1 MRQSIAWPLLFGLLI
16 AACAGGLMAGA
27 VRVSAA
33 DVVAIL
39 LGRLSSETE
48 SDRIIIREIRLPRV
62 LLAAA
67 AGAGLAA
74 AGAAYQ
80 GLFRNPLAD
89 PFVIGSAS
97 GAALGATLVLA
108 SDLFA
113 GTLGLSAVAL
123 GAFIGALAAAVAV
136 YALAEAWRGM
146 SLAAIL
152 LTGAAVGNLL
162 NAGVWIVLAL
172 DDRPMRQVF
181 AWLTGSFIGKGWP
194 ELAAT
199 APWFLVGIA
208 GVWLLARPLDA
219 LSGGEESARLLGL
232 PVRAAAWAVLAFGC
246 MATAAAVAAGGII
259 GFVGL
264 IAPHVARA
272 LVGNRHLRLIP
283 AAALIGATLLVLAD
297 TGARVAL
304 QSLRSAGDPT
314 ELPVGVVT
322 ALLGAP
328 FFLYVLRGKR

>member
-1 MRQSIAWPLLFGLLI
+1 MRRSIAWPLLFGLLL
-16 AACAGGLMAGA
+16 AAGAGGLLVGS

-33 DVVAIL
+33 DVVSIL
-39 LGRLSSETE
+39 LGRPSPTTE

-89 PFVIGSAS
+89 PFIIGSAS

-108 SDLFA
+108 LDLFE

-123 GAFIGALAAAVAV
+123 GAFVGALSAAVVV
-136 YALAEAWRGM
+136 YALAGAGRGL

-162 NAGVWIVLAL
+162 SAGVWVVLAL

-199 APWFLVGIA
+199 APWLVVGIA
-208 GVWLLARPLDA
+208 GVWLLSRPLDA
-219 LSGGEESARLLGL
+219 LTGGEESARLLGL

-264 IAPHVARA
+264 MAPHLARA
-272 LVGNRHLRLIP
+272 LVGHRHILLIP
-283 AAALIGATLLVLAD
+283 AAALVGATLLLLAD

-304 QSLRSAGDPT
+304 QGLRAAEDPT